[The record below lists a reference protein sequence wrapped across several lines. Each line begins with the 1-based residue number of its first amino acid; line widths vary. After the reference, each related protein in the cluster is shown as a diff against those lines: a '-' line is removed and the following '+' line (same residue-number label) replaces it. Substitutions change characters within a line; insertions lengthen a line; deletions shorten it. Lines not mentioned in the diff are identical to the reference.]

1 MYGKDPGPTR
11 DNQEE
16 GARGEKMK
24 IRTTF
29 QRPIS
34 TGKYVSHHVNER
46 KGKTFK
52 IAQEPVKE

>member
-1 MYGKDPGPTR
+1 
-11 DNQEE
+11 
-16 GARGEKMK
+16 MK

-34 TGKYVSHHVNER
+34 AGKYDSHRVNER

-52 IAQEPVKE
+52 IARNL

>member
-1 MYGKDPGPTR
+1 
-11 DNQEE
+11 
-16 GARGEKMK
+16 MK

-34 TGKYVSHHVNER
+34 AGKYVSHRVNER

-52 IAQEPVKE
+52 IARNL